1 MRQDLIDASTRHHVT
16 AKNMLNVLRW
26 LDSIALLIYER
37 AAEWA
42 KELFWPNSAPSR

>member
-1 MRQDLIDASTRHHVT
+1 MDASTRHHVT
-16 AKNMLNVLRW
+16 AENMLNVLRW

-42 KELFWPNSAPSR
+42 KELFGPLFGAIPMNC